1 LSEFLVTGAS
11 GFIGSRVSEI
21 LLQEGHLVVGID
33 NLNDSYDTSLKNW
46 RLKKLKTLPNFTY
59 AEIDIHDFKILN
71 EFVENTKRNFEAIIN
86 LAAHA
91 GVRKS
96 VENPRVYYETNVLG
110 TLNLLELCKKF
121 KVEKFILA
129 SSSSIYGE
137 SDLIPFSEEN
147 NTEILLS
154 PYAAS
159 KKSAEDLCKTY
170 NYLFGIDISILRFF
184 TVYGPAGRPDMSI
197 FRFIKWIIE
206 RNPIQIYGDGEQ
218 KRDFTFVDDIAQG
231 TISSLKRVGLETFNL
246 GSDNPIKLLDVISII
261 EQETGIKANLKFM
274 DKFESDVFATWANI
288 DKAKRILNWTPNT
301 TFNDGIKKV
310 IQWHLENKELV
321 NQIEI

>member
-1 LSEFLVTGAS
+1 MSEFLVTGAS

-33 NLNDSYDTSLKNW
+33 NLNDSYDTSLKKW
-46 RLKKLKTLPNFTY
+46 RLKQLKTFTNFLY
-59 AEIDIHDFKILN
+59 EEIDIYEYKILDK
-71 EFVENTKRNFEAIIN
+71 FVLNSKRSFDAIIN

-96 VENPRVYYETNVLG
+96 VENPRIYYETNVLG
-110 TLNLLELCKKF
+110 TLNLLELCKEF
-121 KVEKFILA
+121 KIGKFILA

-147 NTEILLS
+147 NTDIFLS

-170 NYLFGIDISILRFF
+170 NYLFEIDISILRFF

-206 RNPIQIYGDGEQ
+206 GNPILIYGDGQQ
-218 KRDFTFVDDIAQG
+218 KRDFTFVDDIAKG
-231 TISSLKRVGLETFNL
+231 TISSLKSVGLETFNL

-261 EQETGIKANLKFM
+261 EQETGMKAKLKFM

-288 DKAKRILNWTPNT
+288 KKAKEILSWTPET
-301 TFNDGIKKV
+301 SFVDGIKKV
-310 IQWHLENKELV
+310 VDWHIKNKEFV
-321 NQIEI
+321 RQIKI

>member
-1 LSEFLVTGAS
+1 MSDFLVTGTS

-33 NLNDSYDTSLKNW
+33 NLNNSYDNRLKKW
-46 RLKKLKTLPNFTY
+46 RLKQLKTFSNFIY
-59 AEIDIHDFKILN
+59 EEIDIYDHKILDK
-71 EFVENTKRNFEAIIN
+71 FVSKTKKNFEAIIN

-96 VENPRVYYETNVLG
+96 VENPRIYYETNVLG

-121 KVEKFILA
+121 EIGKFVLA

-137 SDLIPFSEEN
+137 SDIIPFSEKSD
-147 NTEILLS
+147 TDIFLS

-170 NYLFGIDISILRFF
+170 NYLFGTDISILRFF

-206 RNPIQIYGDGEQ
+206 GDPIQIYGDGQQ
-218 KRDFTFVDDIAQG
+218 KRDFTFVDDIAKG
-231 TISSLKRVGLETFNL
+231 TISSLRRVGLETFNL

-261 EQETGIKANLKFM
+261 EQETGMKANLEFK

-288 DKAKRILNWTPNT
+288 KKAKEILNWVPKTS
-301 TFNDGIKKV
+301 FMDGIKKV
-310 IQWHLENKELV
+310 VAWHLQNKEFV
-321 NQIEI
+321 RQIKI

>member
-1 LSEFLVTGAS
+1 MSDFLVTGTS

-21 LLQEGHLVVGID
+21 LLQEGHLVIGID
-33 NLNDSYDTSLKNW
+33 NLNNSYDNRLKKW
-46 RLKKLKTLPNFTY
+46 RLKQLKEFSNFIY
-59 AEIDIHDFKILN
+59 EEIDIYDHKILDK
-71 EFVENTKRNFEAIIN
+71 FVSKTKRSFEAIIN

-96 VENPRVYYETNVLG
+96 VENPRIYYETNVLG

-121 KVEKFILA
+121 EIGKFVLA

-137 SDLIPFSEEN
+137 SDIIPFSEEN
-147 NTEILLS
+147 DTDIFLS

-170 NYLFGIDISILRFF
+170 NYLFGTDISILRFF

-206 RNPIQIYGDGEQ
+206 GDPIQIYGDGQQ
-218 KRDFTFVDDIAQG
+218 KRDFTFVDDIAKG
-231 TISSLKRVGLETFNL
+231 TINSLRRVGLETFNL

-261 EQETGIKANLKFM
+261 EQETGMKANLEFK

-288 DKAKRILNWTPNT
+288 KKAKEILNWVPKTS
-301 TFNDGIKKV
+301 FMDGIKKV
-310 IQWHLENKELV
+310 VAWHLENKEFV
-321 NQIEI
+321 RQIKI